1 MCIRDRRYMTYEC
14 PPGHQFDQKMTKSII
29 RAMVPR
35 PDLSLVTTF
44 YEGQVTNDR
53 TLLFPPILRDEVIAM
68 QPSNEGHILVY
79 LTSGYDTLLSQ
90 LKKFTHERF
99 IIYGYDRCDQEDNFT
114 FKLPSKQGFLDDLA
128 TSQAVIATAGFYPD

>member
-1 MCIRDRRYMTYEC
+1 MFKIFEPEVVITDFEPMTAYLAHHYDIPLMTIDNQHRMRYMTYEC

-68 QPSNEGHILVY
+68 QPSDEGHILVY

-90 LKKFTHERF
+90 L
-99 IIYGYDRCDQEDNFT
+99 
-114 FKLPSKQGFLDDLA
+114 
-128 TSQAVIATAGFYPD
+128 